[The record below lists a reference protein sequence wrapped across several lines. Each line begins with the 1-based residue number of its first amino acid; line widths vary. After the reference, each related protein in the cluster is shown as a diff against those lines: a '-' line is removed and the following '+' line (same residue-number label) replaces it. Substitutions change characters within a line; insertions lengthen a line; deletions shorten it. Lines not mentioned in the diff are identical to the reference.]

1 MDLKE
6 KVIFISHD
14 ECDFE
19 NISATIAKAVMQ
31 LKASGDMFMVFRER
45 ERDTVC
51 IVYKRKDGK
60 FSLIET
66 AGKGP

>member
-31 LKASGDMFMVFRER
+31 LKENGGGTLVFE
-45 ERDTVC
+45 
-51 IVYKRKDGK
+51 
-60 FSLIET
+60 
-66 AGKGP
+66 KGESNENKQTTFFV